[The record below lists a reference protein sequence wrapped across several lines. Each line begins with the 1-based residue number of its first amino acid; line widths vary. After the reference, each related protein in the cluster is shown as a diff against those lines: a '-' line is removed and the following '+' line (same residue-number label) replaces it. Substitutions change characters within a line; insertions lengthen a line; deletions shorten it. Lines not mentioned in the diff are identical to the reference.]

1 MKIIEQLISENYS
14 EDVPFKELGEIL
26 DYEQPNRYL
35 VKSASYDDS
44 YNTPVLT
51 AGETFL
57 LGYTNETDGIYPPSQ
72 ENPSLFLMI
81 SQPHLN
87 GLRYLLRHNL
97 QLCNC

>member
-1 MKIIEQLISENYS
+1 MKIIEQLNSENYS

-57 LGYTNETDGIYPPSQ
+57 LGYTNQTDGIYPPSQ
-72 ENPSLFLMI
+72 EKPFIIFDDFTTAFKWVTLPFKAQSSAM
-81 SQPHLN
+81 
-87 GLRYLLRHNL
+87 
-97 QLCNC
+97 